1 MSVMVRIPT
10 PLRRMTN
17 GKDKVEVESDNLGDL
32 VEKLNSEFPGF
43 KDRLVDEEGEL
54 RYFVNIY
61 LNGED
66 VRFMDGL
73 NTSTSSGD
81 EISIVPAVAG
91 GRGRE
96 VRRRLPPTRRPG
108 RSDRRRGPTCRLG
121 FFRTHRGQG
130 VRGPG

>member
-17 GKDKVEVESDNLGDL
+17 GKDKVEVEPANLREL
-32 VEKLNSEFPGF
+32 VEKLNGEFPGF

-73 NTSTSSGD
+73 NTSTNEGD

-91 GRGRE
+91 G
-96 VRRRLPPTRRPG
+96 
-108 RSDRRRGPTCRLG
+108 
-121 FFRTHRGQG
+121 F
-130 VRGPG
+130 

>member
-1 MSVMVRIPT
+1 MSIVVRIPT
-10 PLRRMTN
+10 PLRKMTN
-17 GKDKVEVESDNLGDL
+17 GQAKVEVDAAVLGDL

-73 NTSTSSGD
+73 KTATADGD
-81 EISIVPAVAG
+81 AISIVPAVAG
-91 GRGRE
+91 G
-96 VRRRLPPTRRPG
+96 V
-108 RSDRRRGPTCRLG
+108 
-121 FFRTHRGQG
+121 
-130 VRGPG
+130 